1 MAGKSIKSSLACE
14 RKGIDSQI
22 DQTHENDDTFI
33 SIIYFWK
40 KKKGVDNNQ
49 WDTLNYYVTQV
60 YSCCCFIAVYPDPG
74 APGAP
79 GAPGTPA
86 I

>member
-1 MAGKSIKSSLACE
+1 MGY
-14 RKGIDSQI
+14 
-22 DQTHENDDTFI
+22 T
-33 SIIYFWK
+33 
-40 KKKGVDNNQ
+40 
-49 WDTLNYYVTQV
+49 DTLNYYVTQV
-60 YSCCCFIAVYPDPG
+60 YSCCCFIAVIYPDPG